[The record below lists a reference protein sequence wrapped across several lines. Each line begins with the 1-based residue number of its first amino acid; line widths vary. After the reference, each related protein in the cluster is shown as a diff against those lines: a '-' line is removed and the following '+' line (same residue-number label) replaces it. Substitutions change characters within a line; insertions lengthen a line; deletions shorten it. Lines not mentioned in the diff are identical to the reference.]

1 MSDIVV
7 DSRTGAGEVSVNSE
21 VLNGIVDGGG
31 SGSGVN
37 SQEEV
42 FREGLVDVV
51 GSSDPHALT
60 LGKLMIVGLWAD
72 AEAGE
77 DRVLVQLT
85 GSDRWTS
92 KLLGELIGGSGG
104 SGVNCGFGDYFYEK
118 DGKLF
123 CKLDLVGEKEVS
135 AYGEGKGIGGGG
147 ASSVGQLTNVGEWAD
162 EVPGT
167 DRVFVQLSGETH
179 WSSKPLSELLSE
191 GNLDA
196 YLIKNKYATQA
207 WVVDQHYL
215 TSESMIEMGSV
226 TGLLTALDKK
236 FDRDSW
242 NRYFYEKGGK
252 LFCKFDFVGEKE
264 VSAYG
269 EGPSGGG
276 GGGMDE
282 GALTAYLETNKYV
295 TETWIGAQGFLQTIT
310 VHNHAIAD
318 VTGLQAALNSKEAA
332 FLKNSGFNK
341 DFGTTVGTVV
351 QGNDSRVENGQA
363 AYTWGNHASAG
374 YLKSITKAMVEGVL
388 TGNITTHTHSQYL
401 TSHQSLAGYAKEVW
415 VSENFNKYVHPSGAG
430 NNHIPAGGSA
440 GQWLKWSASGVAAWT
455 TPASLTI
462 FGNTYNPNS
471 ALTLATIPSGKVT
484 GTAFKAA
491 VFNGSGVLAVSSV
504 TLMEL
509 GYVSGVTSSIQT
521 QLDSKLSVSVW
532 NTYFEVKDGK
542 LCCKVDFYSVGGVSA
557 YGEGPSGGGG
567 GGMDEG
573 ALAAYLETNKY
584 VTETWIGA
592 QGFLQTITVH
602 NHAIADVT
610 GLQVALNSKEAAF
623 LKNSGFNKNFGTT
636 VGTVVQGNDSRVV
649 NGQAAYTWGNH
660 ASVGYLKSITKAMVE
675 GVLTGNVT
683 THTHSQYLTSHQSLT
698 GYLTLTAGSGK
709 ILSGMLYANDSI
721 RLGSSGNGSKGG
733 ILFWSPSWK
742 AWQIYMGTAG
752 AATGANGVKAPAG
765 SYVTTYALRSV
776 IEGNSGYGWTW
787 ESGTSTGDPT
797 VVAELRSS
805 DGYFYTKGGLG
816 SAGAGRMSSLT
827 LTNTG
832 VVAHVGF
839 ERGGYNYL
847 WATKAGGSLALG
859 VNGETLGSANTAIH
873 INSNGY
879 VGVGYTDVADYRL
892 KVNGTGYF
900 NAGVNVAN
908 NNAFRGINTTGGVVS
923 LLYINSSNNV
933 LVGNTGNPLYLS
945 SSATNLFHN
954 RAGTNY
960 AIWDAYNFTPSNYV
974 PIKNVLTNSCVFR
987 DVLGYYTG
995 AATSTGTLK
1004 ITLPNSWTSTM
1015 LTFEID
1021 IFSYNGDSSSKY
1033 IVSGYNYNSSSS
1045 GWVNT
1050 GATVIGRNVGNVR
1063 LAHDGSKCCILIGGT
1078 SSTWSYLRVIIDR
1091 VGAHYTSYNSET
1103 WRAGYSVSFLTDES
1117 GIVNVVTPS
1126 LNQPLYTKGGT
1137 VSGNL
1142 YANNLYSGN
1151 NLVATQTW
1159 VTSNFNKYVH
1169 PTGSGNNHVPS
1180 AGASGQWLK
1189 WSAAGVATWVT
1200 PATLTRGRYL
1210 TGSNYNGNAA
1220 VTWAV
1225 DGTSANTGGKVVVR
1239 DASGNFSAGV
1249 ITASLTGNAS
1259 SATKLLTTRTIWGQ
1273 SFNGEGNVSG
1283 AISGATTGS
1292 FSGRI
1297 TAGGVTLG
1305 YSNTS
1310 YVLSTSSF
1318 ICNSWVRTTGTTG
1331 WFNETYSGGV
1341 YMTDTTW
1348 VRIYNSKK
1356 FYVPS
1361 TAVDSVR
1368 TDGGFVREGYAG
1380 TSWYQGQGALGIAIT
1395 NNSAQ
1400 TPLVVAYRA
1409 GQAANVT
1416 GANRLFSV
1424 EFLNAGTTLYF
1435 AFAGAKKF
1443 EMTSGGN
1450 FITEGSI
1457 TAKGELTAYSTSDVR
1472 LKRNVR
1478 PLNGLVTL
1486 RKLKFKEFDWTG
1498 EARWLANDD
1507 RRHGYG
1513 LIAQEVRAVFPEIVS
1528 KVHGSEFL
1536 GVNYIGLI
1544 PFLGSAIMQHDDELT
1559 RLKERVRELEL
1570 EVKRLKRA

>member
-1 MSDIVV
+1 M
-7 DSRTGAGEVSVNSE
+7 
-21 VLNGIVDGGG
+21 
-31 SGSGVN
+31 
-37 SQEEV
+37 
-42 FREGLVDVV
+42 
-51 GSSDPHALT
+51 
-60 LGKLMIVGLWAD
+60 
-72 AEAGE
+72 
-77 DRVLVQLT
+77 
-85 GSDRWTS
+85 
-92 KLLGELIGGSGG
+92 
-104 SGVNCGFGDYFYEK
+104 
-118 DGKLF
+118 
-123 CKLDLVGEKEVS
+123 
-135 AYGEGKGIGGGG
+135 
-147 ASSVGQLTNVGEWAD
+147 
-162 EVPGT
+162 
-167 DRVFVQLSGETH
+167 
-179 WSSKPLSELLSE
+179 
-191 GNLDA
+191 
-196 YLIKNKYATQA
+196 
-207 WVVDQHYL
+207 
-215 TSESMIEMGSV
+215 
-226 TGLLTALDKK
+226 
-236 FDRDSW
+236 
-242 NRYFYEKGGK
+242 
-252 LFCKFDFVGEKE
+252 
-264 VSAYG
+264 
-269 EGPSGGG
+269 
-276 GGGMDE
+276 
-282 GALTAYLETNKYV
+282 
-295 TETWIGAQGFLQTIT
+295 
-310 VHNHAIAD
+310 
-318 VTGLQAALNSKEAA
+318 
-332 FLKNSGFNK
+332 
-341 DFGTTVGTVV
+341 
-351 QGNDSRVENGQA
+351 
-363 AYTWGNHASAG
+363 
-374 YLKSITKAMVEGVL
+374 
-388 TGNITTHTHSQYL
+388 
-401 TSHQSLAGYAKEVW
+401 
-415 VSENFNKYVHPSGAG
+415 
-430 NNHIPAGGSA
+430 
-440 GQWLKWSASGVAAWT
+440 
-455 TPASLTI
+455 
-462 FGNTYNPNS
+462 
-471 ALTLATIPSGKVT
+471 
-484 GTAFKAA
+484 
-491 VFNGSGVLAVSSV
+491 
-504 TLMEL
+504 
-509 GYVSGVTSSIQT
+509 
-521 QLDSKLSVSVW
+521 
-532 NTYFEVKDGK
+532 
-542 LCCKVDFYSVGGVSA
+542 
-557 YGEGPSGGGG
+557 
-567 GGMDEG
+567 
-573 ALAAYLETNKY
+573 
-584 VTETWIGA
+584 
-592 QGFLQTITVH
+592 
-602 NHAIADVT
+602 
-610 GLQVALNSKEAAF
+610 
-623 LKNSGFNKNFGTT
+623 
-636 VGTVVQGNDSRVV
+636 
-649 NGQAAYTWGNH
+649 
-660 ASVGYLKSITKAMVE
+660 GYLKSITKAMVE

-683 THTHSQYLTSHQSLT
+683 THTHSQYLTSHQSLA

-839 ERGGYNYL
+839 ERVGYNYM

-859 VNGETLGSANTAIH
+859 VNGETLGSANAAIH
-873 INSNGY
+873 INSNRY

-933 LVGNTGNPLYLS
+933 LVGNTGNLLYLS

-1004 ITLPNSWTSTM
+1004 IALPNSWTSTM

-1021 IFSYNGDSSSKY
+1021 LFSYNGDSSSKY

-1063 LAHDGSKCCILIGGT
+1063 FAHDGSKCCILIGGT
-1078 SSTWSYLRVIIDR
+1078 SSTWSYLRVIIGR
-1091 VGAHYTSYNSET
+1091 VESHYSSSYNSET
-1103 WRAGYSVSFLTDES
+1103 WRTGYSVSFLTDES

-1142 YANNLYSGN
+1142 VVNGTTTLATTTINGGVTIGTNWVYASGSNGLLRWDGSYNYVGVQAGTTIFRSGATDLIHRKNGTDYKIWDVANLANPALQAVANNFVHSGN
-1151 NLVATQTW
+1151 EVTLANGYGGGDLWINYRGASAAIVNYRLGNGLAGGGVANLYAGNIYLSGNLVATQTW

-1189 WSAAGVATWVT
+1189 WSAAGVAAWAT
-1200 PATLTRGRYL
+1200 PATLTRGSYL

-1380 TSWYQGQGALGIAIT
+1380 TSWYQGQGALGVAIT

-1498 EARWLANDD
+1498 EARRLANDD